1 MTDNL
6 PAAIPNP
13 ADTDEAFVEPRR
25 QDPIYQAL
33 HELGVHKLL
42 VNYSGS
48 GDDGCIDDI
57 EARDKNDEVISFPD
71 TTVPVTLANTDCD
84 FTTGKYSTT
93 NKSVQP
99 MQLKEAV
106 EQWCYDLLEEHYP
119 GWEINEGSS
128 GMIVIDPENRAGRID
143 HTFLEPVSNSMSVQ

>member
-6 PAAIPNP
+6 PAVLPNP
-13 ADTDEAFVEPRR
+13 TGTDEPFVQPRR

-33 HELGVHKLL
+33 SELGVHKLL

-48 GDDGCIDDI
+48 GDSGCIDDV
-57 EARDKNDEVISFPD
+57 EARNNEDVVIPFPD
-71 TTVPVTLANTDCD
+71 TPVSITLTHTNYD
-84 FTTGKYSTT
+84 FGTGQYSTAS
-93 NKSVQP
+93 KSVQTMP
-99 MQLKEAV
+99 LKDAV

-128 GMIVIDPENRAGRID
+128 GAIVIDPENRAGRID
-143 HTFLEPVSNSMSVQ
+143 HTFLEPMSDSRSFQ